1 MPVDWDALPLESLDE
16 IVRWG
21 RSCEELEHDGKPHE
35 GGSHD
40 VGKGK
45 VVKILNNHQALI
57 LRDDGFEDV
66 YNLIE
71 LIVVSAET
79 HTEAAFKHIP
89 EHHND
94 EESSIKKTSK
104 RHKQNN
110 GKVWEIDLHIEHLV
124 DKHKSLSNY
133 EIVQIQIRHCE
144 FTIEKA
150 IKKGVGELDNIIIEE
165 VSYEGYG
172 PFGIAILVEAITDNK
187 NRTVADVRHALS
199 KFGGSLGQ
207 TGSVSWNFE
216 RTGIILIDKNKIAEN
231 DIFEFSVENDCI
243 EFFEDEDCF
252 RLHFNSNDLYS
263 KLDILEALNIPVD
276 SSFLAH
282 VPKDEIK
289 LSKDEHDKV
298 EKLLDFLEELED
310 IQNVFSNQTLGLN

>member
-1 MPVDWDALPLESLDE
+1 MAGHSKWSTIKRKKGALDQK
-16 IVRWG
+16 R
-21 RSCEELEHDGKPHE
+21 GK
-35 GGSHD
+35 
-40 VGKGK
+40 
-45 VVKILNNHQALI
+45 L
-57 LRDDGFEDV
+57 F
-66 YNLIE
+66 
-71 LIVVSAET
+71 
-79 HTEAAFKHIP
+79 
-89 EHHND
+89 
-94 EESSIKKTSK
+94 SSISKEITVSSRLGGKDIDSNPRLRQAVKKAKTL
-104 RHKQNN
+104 NMPN
-110 GKVWEIDLHIEHLV
+110 
-124 DKHKSLSNY
+124 SN
-133 EIVQIQIRHCE
+133 
-144 FTIEKA
+144 IEKA

-172 PFGIAILVEAITDNK
+172 PFGIAILIEAITDNK

-207 TGSVSWNFE
+207 AGSVSWNFE
-216 RTGIILIDKNKIAEN
+216 RTGIILIDKNQIAEN

-282 VPKDEIK
+282 IPKDEIK

>member
-1 MPVDWDALPLESLDE
+1 MAGHSKWSTIKRKKGALDQK
-16 IVRWG
+16 R
-21 RSCEELEHDGKPHE
+21 GK
-35 GGSHD
+35 
-40 VGKGK
+40 
-45 VVKILNNHQALI
+45 L
-57 LRDDGFEDV
+57 F
-66 YNLIE
+66 
-71 LIVVSAET
+71 
-79 HTEAAFKHIP
+79 
-89 EHHND
+89 
-94 EESSIKKTSK
+94 SSISKEITVSSRLGGKDIDSNPRLRQAVKKAKTL
-104 RHKQNN
+104 NMPN
-110 GKVWEIDLHIEHLV
+110 
-124 DKHKSLSNY
+124 SN
-133 EIVQIQIRHCE
+133 
-144 FTIEKA
+144 IEKA

-172 PFGIAILVEAITDNK
+172 PFGIAILIEAITDNK

-207 TGSVSWNFE
+207 AGSVSWNFE

-263 KLDILEALNIPVD
+263 KLDILEALNIPVE
-276 SSFLAH
+276 SSFLTH

-298 EKLLDFLEELED
+298 EKLLDFLDDLED
-310 IQNVFSNQTLGLN
+310 VQNVFSNQTLGLN